1 MEIAPTAR
9 QVHAG
14 TGQGKRPLDGHSG
27 QKKKRTVR
35 PCGNGFLNARFS
47 PVVERGRD
55 GFANWKQ
62 MDSDFQK
69 SLVNLCAFYQLEVPK
84 DKGLLFPRNIASAFS
99 QVNEQFSTIGSNLEL
114 AIMQGKGCPV
124 SLSTIKTFDTRHNTL
139 YYLPIMPFYQLSLD
153 RQMAKTFDLLRDLLS
168 LFYHAGVSHFSEDYL
183 GSIYEMIGDWY
194 YQDEDSFETEEFN
207 GAVAHLEDVKG
218 FGLLTVSMLKKKT
231 DIKGFEKLILAFQ
244 PNSTAEDFLLEVS
257 KKSLALFLAYPNRKI
272 TDRLHARSSDLYDP
286 DEYPISV
293 SQYIS
298 FCWDYNDCV
307 FDTLWETVN
316 ADLQE
321 RCQIDEPFA
330 IQDFSEPRK
339 TEYHDLGF
347 EQGFFEL
354 LNQLTDLLG
363 DFRDE
368 QHHEPVQQEL
378 SA

>member
-9 QVHAG
+9 QVHTG
-14 TGQGKRPLDGHSG
+14 TGQGKRPHDGHSG
-27 QKKKRTVR
+27 QKKKRTAR
-35 PCGNGFLNARFS
+35 PCGNGFLDAKFF
-47 PVVERGRD
+47 PVVERGKD
-55 GFANWKQ
+55 GFRNWKQ
-62 MDSDFQK
+62 MDLDFKK
-69 SLVNLCAFYQLEVPK
+69 SLENLCKLYKLEIPK
-84 DKGLLFPRNIASAFS
+84 DNGLLFPMNVANAFS
-99 QVNEQFSTIGSNLEL
+99 QVNEQFSIIGSNLEL

-124 SLSTIKTFDTRHNTL
+124 SLSTIKTFDTRHTL
-139 YYLPIMPFYQLSLD
+139 YYLPIMPFYYLSLD
-153 RQMAKTFDLLRDLLS
+153 KHRTETFGLLRDLLS
-168 LFYHAGVSHFSEDYL
+168 LFYHAGVCHFSEDYL

-194 YQDEDSFETEEFN
+194 YQDEGEFEKEEFN

-218 FGLLTVSMLKKKT
+218 FGLLTLTMLKEQT
-231 DIKGFEKLILAFQ
+231 NLEDFEIQMAGFN
-244 PNSTAEDFLLEVS
+244 PNSPAEDFLLEVC
-257 KKSLALFLAYPNRKI
+257 KKSLSLFLAYPNRKI
-272 TDRLHARSSDLYDP
+272 TDRLHASSSGLYDP

-307 FDTLWETVN
+307 FDTVWETVN

-330 IQDFSEPRK
+330 LQDFSEPRE

-354 LNQLTDLLG
+354 LNELTDLLG

-368 QHHEPVQQEL
+368 QYHEPVQQEL

>member
-1 MEIAPTAR
+1 METAPTAR

-14 TGQGKRPLDGHSG
+14 TGQRKRPHDGHSE
-27 QKKKRTVR
+27 QKKKRTAR
-35 PCGNGFLNARFS
+35 PCGNGFLDAKFY

-55 GFANWKQ
+55 GFRNWKQ
-62 MDSDFQK
+62 IDSDFQK
-69 SLVNLCAFYQLEVPK
+69 SLDNFCALYKLELPK
-84 DKGLLFPRNIASAFS
+84 ESGKLFPMNIARAFS
-99 QVNEQFSTIGSNLEL
+99 QVSEQFSAIGNNLDL
-114 AIMQGKGCPV
+114 AIMQEKDYTV
-124 SLSTIKTFDTRHNTL
+124 SLSTIKTLDTRHTL
-139 YYLPIMPFYQLSLD
+139 YYLPIMPFYNLSLD
-153 RQMAKTFDLLRDLLS
+153 KQRTETFGLLRDLLS

-194 YQDEDSFETEEFN
+194 YQDEGEFDKEEFN
-207 GAVAHLEDVKG
+207 GAVAHLEEVKG
-218 FGLLTVSMLKKKT
+218 FGMLTLAMLKEQTNLKEFE
-231 DIKGFEKLILAFQ
+231 IRMAGFK
-244 PNSTAEDFLLEVS
+244 PNSPSEDFLLEIC
-257 KKSLALFLAYPNRKI
+257 KKSLSLFLAYPNRKI
-272 TDRLHARSSDLYDP
+272 IDRLNASLSELYDP
-286 DEYPISV
+286 DEYPISI

-298 FCWDYNDCV
+298 FCWDYQDCV

-330 IQDFSEPRK
+330 IQDFSEPRE

-368 QHHEPVQQEL
+368 QYHEPVQQEL
-378 SA
+378 

>member
-1 MEIAPTAR
+1 M
-9 QVHAG
+9 
-14 TGQGKRPLDGHSG
+14 
-27 QKKKRTVR
+27 
-35 PCGNGFLNARFS
+35 
-47 PVVERGRD
+47 
-55 GFANWKQ
+55 
-62 MDSDFQK
+62 
-69 SLVNLCAFYQLEVPK
+69 
-84 DKGLLFPRNIASAFS
+84 NIARAFS
-99 QVNEQFSTIGSNLEL
+99 QVSEQFSATGSELEL
-114 AIMQGKGCPV
+114 AIMQGKGWPV
-124 SLSTIKTFDTRHNTL
+124 SLSTIKGFNTRHTL
-139 YYLPIMPFYQLSLD
+139 YYLPIMSFYNLSLD
-153 RQMAKTFDLLRDLLS
+153 KQRAETFNLLRDLLS

-194 YQDEDSFETEEFN
+194 YQDEGEFEKEEFN

-218 FGLLTVSMLKKKT
+218 FGLLTLTMLKEQTNLK
-231 DIKGFEKLILAFQ
+231 DFEIRMAGFK
-244 PNSTAEDFLLEVS
+244 PNSPAEDFLLEVC
-257 KKSLALFLAYPNRKI
+257 KKSFSLFLAYPNRKI
-272 TDRLHARSSDLYDP
+272 TDRLHASSSDLYDP

-330 IQDFSEPRK
+330 IQDFSKPRK

-368 QHHEPVQQEL
+368 QYHEPVQQEL